1 MKEEKVLS
9 VLDSQGNRFRVFNK
23 SLCRW
28 NLNLYLSGMQ
38 AFALSAL
45 SAGQLLEAVR
55 LCWRVGRLDTD
66 LQDGEFRELLLQ
78 LQHGLRDILSILIY
92 CPFSFLHYFWNFLE
106 FSLFYSFV

>member
-1 MKEEKVLS
+1 MKKRRYYLCYIAKET
-9 VLDSQGNRFRVFNK
+9 RFRVFNK

-38 AFALSAL
+38 AYALGAL

-55 LCWRVGRLDTD
+55 LCWRVGRPDTD

-78 LQHGLRDILSILIY
+78 LQHGLRGIPSILIY
-92 CPFSFLHYFWNFLE
+92 CPLSFLHYFWNFLD
-106 FSLFYSFV
+106 FSLFYPFI